1 MGKRM
6 LLGGGAAVVCVL
18 AVVMLL
24 TRKDSAAHA
33 TAAWPVT
40 KVALATVTSREAP
53 RQTFAAGELE
63 AANQVQVAAETT
75 GRITRIA
82 FESGQRV
89 KAGQLLVQLNDAPEQ
104 ADRVRLSAQL
114 RNART
119 LHQRIGKLRTANVTT
134 QEQLDNA
141 TAAVQMAEGELQQ
154 VDARIAQKAIR
165 APFAGKLGIRRVH
178 QGQYLNAGDAV
189 ASLVDATQLRVN
201 FSLAEHAAP
210 GLQVGQTATLAVDAL
225 PQKAFAARINAI
237 DPMVG
242 KARAVWVQATLAN
255 PDGQLQA
262 GMYASVQL
270 AAAQP
275 TRVMAVPETAI
286 TYTAYGQTVFIAT
299 HDPERGLS
307 VHRVQVTTGE
317 RWKGQVEVTSGL
329 KAGDRV
335 VVSGQLKLS
344 DGMQVE
350 QVANDTLHNADGGDA
365 S

>member
-1 MGKRM
+1 MGKKM
-6 LLGGGAAVVCVL
+6 LLGGGAVAVCVL
-18 AVVMLL
+18 AIVIVL
-24 TRKDSAAHA
+24 TRQASSAPAS
-33 TAAWPVT
+33 TAWPVT
-40 KVALATVTSREAP
+40 KVALATVTPMQAP
-53 RQTFAAGELE
+53 RQNFAAGELE

-82 FESGQRV
+82 FESGQAV

-119 LHQRIGKLRTANVTT
+119 LLQRINTLRTANVAT

-141 TAAVQMAEGELQQ
+141 TAALQMAQGELQQ
-154 VDARIAQKAIR
+154 VDALIAQKAIR
-165 APFAGKLGIRRVH
+165 APFAGKIGIRRVH
-178 QGQYLNAGDAV
+178 QGQYLNTGEAI
-189 ASLVDATQLRVN
+189 ASLVDATRLHVN

-210 GLQVGQTATLAVDAL
+210 GLQVGQTAELMVDAL
-225 PQKAFAARINAI
+225 PQRHFTARINAI

-242 KARAVWVQATLAN
+242 KSRSVAVQATLAN

-275 TRVMAVPETAI
+275 TTVMAVPETAI

-299 HDPERGLS
+299 QASAGGLNVS
-307 VHRVQVTTGE
+307 RVQVTTGE

-350 QVANDTLHNADGGDA
+350 QVARDTLQDTDGGHA